1 MQLFY
6 NPNIDETTES
16 FSFDKEES
24 KHIIKVLR
32 KKDTD
37 ILFVTNGLGLLLKTE
52 ITLASDNK
60 CTVKTLATEQA
71 ETSKY
76 HLHLAVAPTKMN
88 DRYEW
93 FLEKAT
99 EIGVHEITP
108 IICDR
113 SERKAVNQERFEK
126 ILLTAMKQSNVCFLP
141 KLNEAITFKEFIKH
155 KNDGLQLIAHCEE
168 TNKKSL
174 KSVLKANENV
184 TLLIGPEG
192 DFSEKEIAL
201 AIENNFV
208 AVSLGNTRL
217 RTETAA
223 IVACHSVV
231 FLNESPLTPTR
242 ATANWRSKG
251 GITE

>member
-6 NPNIDETTES
+6 NPNINETTES

-24 KHIIKVLR
+24 KHIITVLR
-32 KKDTD
+32 KKDSD
-37 ILFVTNGLGLLLKTE
+37 ILFVTNGLGLLVKTE

-60 CTVKTLATEQA
+60 CTVKILGAEQA
-71 ETSKY
+71 EVSKY

-113 SERKAVNQERFEK
+113 SERKVVNRERFEK
-126 ILLTAMKQSNVCFLP
+126 ILLTAMKQSNVLFLP
-141 KLNEAITFKEFIKH
+141 KLNEAITFKEFVKL
-155 KNDGLQLIAHCEE
+155 KNDNLHLIAHCEE

-174 KSVLKANENV
+174 KSVLKPNENI

-201 AIENNFV
+201 AIKNNYV
-208 AVSLGNTRL
+208 PVSLGNSRL

-223 IVACHSVV
+223 IVACHTVV
-231 FLNESPLTPTR
+231 FVNE
-242 ATANWRSKG
+242 
-251 GITE
+251 

>member
-6 NPNIDETTES
+6 NININETTEN

-37 ILFVTNGLGLLLKTE
+37 ILYVTNGLGLLFKTE
-52 ITLASDNK
+52 ITLASDSK
-60 CTVKTLATEQA
+60 CTVKIISFEKSAP
-71 ETSKY
+71 SKY

-113 SERKAVNQERFEK
+113 SERKIINTERFDK
-126 ILLTAMKQSNVCFLP
+126 IILTAMKQCNQLYLP
-141 KLNEAITFKEFIKH
+141 KLNSAMTFKEFVKL
-155 KNDGLQLIAHCEE
+155 KNEGLQLVAHCEE
-168 TNKKSL
+168 TDKKTL
-174 KSVLKANENV
+174 KSVLVPNENI
-184 TLLIGPEG
+184 TILIGPEG
-192 DFSEKEIAL
+192 DFSEKEIEA
-201 AIENNFV
+201 AIENNYIP
-208 AVSLGNTRL
+208 VSLGNTRL

-231 FLNESPLTPTR
+231 FVNE
-242 ATANWRSKG
+242 N
-251 GITE
+251 